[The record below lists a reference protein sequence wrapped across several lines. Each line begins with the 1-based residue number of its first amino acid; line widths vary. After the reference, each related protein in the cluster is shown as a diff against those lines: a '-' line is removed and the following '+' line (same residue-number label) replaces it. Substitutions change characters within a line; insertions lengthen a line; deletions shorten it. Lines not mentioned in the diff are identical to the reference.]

1 MNEYLLLGHNGYL
14 GSYLYQTLNCDIL
27 SEKNVYYNGNTY
39 KYVINCIGKPDLE
52 YCESNSET
60 TNYSNAYLIE
70 DIKKYYPESKI
81 INFSSYYVYDDKG
94 LCTENSKTTNEYVY
108 CKQKLI
114 GESLNENGINLR
126 IGKLFGN
133 HFKKQN
139 KLTEYIL
146 ENDDLIID
154 EILFN
159 PTSVKSISLLLK
171 NKNFIDNNYGVYNFS
186 NIGVTSHYDYALYI
200 VSYLGLNKKISKTS
214 RINRIFK
221 NYGNFAM
228 DISKINSKVN
238 LNHWEDDIKHYLKL
252 VGK

>member
-1 MNEYLLLGHNGYL
+1 MKEYLLLGHNGYL
-14 GSYLYQTLNCDIL
+14 GSYLHRALNCDIL
-27 SEKNVYYNGNTY
+27 SEKNVYSNGNSY

-52 YCESNSET
+52 YCESNSEST
-60 TNYSNAYLIE
+60 SYANAYLIE
-70 DIKKYYPESKI
+70 DIKKYYSQSKI
-81 INFSSYYVYDDKG
+81 INFSSYYVYDDQG
-94 LCTENSKTTNEYVY
+94 LCTEDSKTTDEYVY

-114 GESLNENGINLR
+114 SESLNKNGINLR

-146 ENDDLIID
+146 ENDNLIID

-171 NKNFIDNNYGVYNFS
+171 NKNFIDKNYGIFNFS
-186 NIGVTSHYDYALYI
+186 NTGVTSHYDYALYI
-200 VSYLGLNKKISKTS
+200 ASYLKLDKKISKTS
-214 RINRIFK
+214 KLSRIFK
-221 NYGNFAM
+221 NYGSFAM

-238 LNHWEDDIKHYLKL
+238 LNHWEDDIKDYLNLIEK
-252 VGK
+252 